1 MRWGRAVLSGVGRL
15 NAPWLAKQVGR
26 DVITVTARIKRA
38 LDPCGILNPG
48 VILETGGP
56 SRQAIS

>member
-1 MRWGRAVLSGVGRL
+1 M
-15 NAPWLAKQVGR
+15 
-26 DVITVTARIKRA
+26 ITVTARIKRA

-56 SRQAIS
+56 SREATS